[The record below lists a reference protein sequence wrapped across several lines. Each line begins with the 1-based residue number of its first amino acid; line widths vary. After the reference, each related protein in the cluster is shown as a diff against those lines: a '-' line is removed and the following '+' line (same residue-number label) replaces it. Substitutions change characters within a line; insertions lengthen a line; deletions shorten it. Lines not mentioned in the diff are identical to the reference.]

1 MPPTTRFSPEGLND
15 VGHASRLLPI
25 DFIRGVALAGILLYN
40 IQTYAL
46 FAFLRPEQVYALSLD
61 TPGSYGPLQFLV
73 HLFVKGQF
81 YTIYSFLFGLGFYM
95 IMQKTQVAGQPSAPL
110 FRRRLWILLLLGLI
124 HAFLFWF
131 GDILHKYALLGFTLL
146 YFNKRSIATIWKWIV
161 GLTAWVILFQLI
173 KTLMSSGSEAPD
185 PEMDKVIMQ
194 VVNTWQHG
202 SFTAVLSLQK
212 LGVAMLWIMSAMSGL
227 SGFAHYEIMFLLGLI
242 AGKLNLFR
250 EFTTWQ
256 PRLTR
261 WAWRIAPVAVVLKA
275 FACIDL
281 LQVQLLPAALSAYEK
296 LLRSIAEFIAT
307 PLLTFV
313 YLLLLTNIANRGR
326 SPLIRWIAQTGRL
339 GLTNYLAQT
348 ILCMLLFYGYA
359 IGLAGRLSLAA
370 ALGVALLIYIVQVVY
385 SNWYLKHYSMGPM
398 ETWWRRWTYR
408 NAR

>member
-1 MPPTTRFSPEGLND
+1 
-15 VGHASRLLPI
+15 
-25 DFIRGVALAGILLYN
+25 
-40 IQTYAL
+40 
-46 FAFLRPEQVYALSLD
+46 
-61 TPGSYGPLQFLV
+61 
-73 HLFVKGQF
+73 
-81 YTIYSFLFGLGFYM
+81 M
-95 IMQKTQVAGQPSAPL
+95 IMQKTQVAGQPSVPL
-110 FRRRLWILLLLGLI
+110 FRRRLLILLLLGLI

-146 YFNKRSIATIWKWIV
+146 YFNKRSIATIWKWIA

-173 KTLMSSGSEAPD
+173 KTLLSLGSEAPD

-202 SFTAVLSLQK
+202 SFAEVLSLQK

-250 EFTTWQ
+250 ELTTWQ

-261 WAWRIAPVAVVLKA
+261 WAWRIAPVAFVLKA
-275 FACIDL
+275 FSCIDL
-281 LQVQLLPAALSAYEK
+281 LQVQWLPATFSAYEK

-313 YLLLLTNIANRGR
+313 YLLLLTIIASRGR

-370 ALGVALLIYIVQVVY
+370 ASGVALLIYIVQVAY
-385 SNWYLKHYSMGPM
+385 SNWYLKHFSMGPM
-398 ETWWRRWTYR
+398 ETLWRRWTYR